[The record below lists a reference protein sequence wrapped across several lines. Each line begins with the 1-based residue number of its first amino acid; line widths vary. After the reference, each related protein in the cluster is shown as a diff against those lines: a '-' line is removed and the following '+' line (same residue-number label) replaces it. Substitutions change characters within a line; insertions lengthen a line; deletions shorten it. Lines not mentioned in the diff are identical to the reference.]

1 MKFSLIIT
9 PGFSANFKIRNIII
23 LSTIMKMFYI
33 LMGLHECV
41 CYMCE
46 LHEYLHI
53 NIQLSLNYI
62 LGLYLLLFM
71 NYDSI

>member
-1 MKFSLIIT
+1 
-9 PGFSANFKIRNIII
+9 
-23 LSTIMKMFYI
+23 MKMFYI